1 MFKFFKKKEGPTEIA
16 NRVHVETLDLF
27 KEIGILPTLA
37 VMHRAALHGQVS
49 DSECNDLALGAYRTL
64 ILATG
69 VVRYRMIQETGDEEA
84 AVRLANSF
92 SESSGLSN
100 IVEMILESIP
110 FNKVELSAV
119 TDEANF
125 LFQAATLIDRA
136 SRQKQFKVAYEL
148 WRTCA
153 KGEYL
158 ELPKVYAEAS
168 KQ

>member
-1 MFKFFKKKEGPTEIA
+1 MFKFFKKKENPNEIA
-16 NRVHVETLDLF
+16 SRIHGETLNLF
-27 KEIGILPTLA
+27 KEIGILHTLA
-37 VMHRAALHGQVS
+37 VMHRAALQGQVS

-64 ILATG
+64 ILAAG
-69 VVRYRMIQETGDEEA
+69 VARYRMIQETGDDEA
-84 AVRLANSF
+84 AGRLANSF

-110 FNKVELSAV
+110 FNKIELSAV
-119 TDEANF
+119 TDEAHL
-125 LFQAATLIDRA
+125 LFQAATLIDRT
-136 SRQKQFKVAYEL
+136 SRKKHFNVAYEL

-158 ELPKVYAEAS
+158 ELPKIYAESS